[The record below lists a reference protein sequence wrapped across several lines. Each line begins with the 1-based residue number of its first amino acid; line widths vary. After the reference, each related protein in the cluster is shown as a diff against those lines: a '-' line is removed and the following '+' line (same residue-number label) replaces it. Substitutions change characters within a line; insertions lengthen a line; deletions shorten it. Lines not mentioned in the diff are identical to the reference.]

1 MVYIYPAMA
10 SSPNPEEADRRWT
23 ARSIGSRWQH
33 GFFYFVIRVGGLRL
47 AYSFVYLVVFWYV
60 LLYPSV
66 RRRTR
71 PYLSRRFPERTGAF
85 QQFSD
90 SYRWIVAL
98 GKALV
103 DRAAFGILGPGA
115 LSITIPDKQGLFD
128 VRDEGKGMVLL
139 NAHVGCWQ
147 VAVSVLDF
155 MKVPVSILMQ
165 RAEGDIDRHYFE
177 HSGAK
182 PPFQIID
189 PEGHLGGVV
198 EMLAVL
204 RRGEIMGVMADR
216 VFGSDTNVVHVDFL
230 GSRAVLPYS
239 GFRLASATGA
249 PVAVVFSYKTGP
261 QSYEVKLWRVIRVPR
276 SLGRKPEDYA
286 PYVKQFCESLED
298 FVQEHPF
305 QFFNFFNMWE
315 NSPVAEGLSDPPET
329 GLGSSG

>member
-1 MVYIYPAMA
+1 
-10 SSPNPEEADRRWT
+10 
-23 ARSIGSRWQH
+23 
-33 GFFYFVIRVGGLRL
+33 VIRVGGLRL

-71 PYLSRRFPERTGAF
+71 PYLSRRYPERTGAF
-85 QQFSD
+85 QKFSD
-90 SYRWIVAL
+90 SYRWVVSL

-103 DRAAFGILGPGA
+103 DRAAYGILGPQA
-115 LSITIPDKQGLFD
+115 LSITVPNKQGLFD
-128 VRDEGKGMVLL
+128 TLDEGKGMVLL

-155 MKVPVSILMQ
+155 LRVPVSLLMQ
-165 RAEGDIDRHYFE
+165 RDAGDIDRHYFE
-177 HSGAK
+177 HSGER
-182 PPFQIID
+182 PPFQIVD

-216 VFGSDTNVVHVDFL
+216 VFGSDTNVVTVDFL
-230 GSRAVLPYS
+230 GNPAVLPYS
-239 GFRLASATGA
+239 GFRLAAATGA

-261 QSYEVKLWRVIRVPR
+261 RTYEVKLCRVIRVPKG
-276 SLGRKPEDYA
+276 LGRKPEDYR
-286 PYVKQFCESLED
+286 PYVRQFAETLEE

-305 QFFNFFNMWE
+305 QFFNFFDMWE
-315 NSPVAEGLSDPPET
+315 SAGAGKDSGSAEGQKGKP
-329 GLGSSG
+329 G